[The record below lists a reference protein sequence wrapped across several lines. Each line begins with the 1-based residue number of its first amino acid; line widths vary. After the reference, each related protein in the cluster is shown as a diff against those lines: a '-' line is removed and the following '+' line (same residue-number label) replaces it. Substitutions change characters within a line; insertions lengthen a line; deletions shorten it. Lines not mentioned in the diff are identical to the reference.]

1 MRILSGAWFKG
12 LFYIFIS
19 LEKIENVD
27 MLLSVVGLF
36 FKNISREN
44 VFFLSFKQI
53 YLLLFSVF
61 FKNEKKILKLSITL
75 VSRAWYLF

>member
-1 MRILSGAWFKG
+1 MRILGGAWFKG